1 MRIAFAFVAGA
12 ALLLSGVAAQATE
25 SKARATSTLSADA
38 LWAKV
43 GDFCGI
49 GNWLPAVEKC
59 ELSADGKIRTLS
71 LKGGGTVVEKLVRMG
86 TKKRFYTYS
95 IVKGPLPVT
104 HYRSTISVAAHG
116 TGSAVTWKGKYD
128 VAQGANPD
136 DAKKTIDGLY
146 AAGVKSLTTN

>member
-12 ALLLSGVAAQATE
+12 TLLLSGVTAEATE
-25 SKARATSTLSADA
+25 SKASAMSTLSADA

-49 GNWLPAVEKC
+49 GNWLPSVDKC
-59 ELSADGKIRTLS
+59 ELSADGKRRTLS
-71 LKGGGTVVEKLVRMG
+71 LKGGGTIVEKLVKMN
-86 TKKRFYTYS
+86 TQKRYYTYS

-116 TGSAVTWKGKYD
+116 TGSVVTWKGKYD
-128 VAQGANPD
+128 VAQGGNAD
-136 DAKKTIDGLY
+136 DTKKTVDGLY
-146 AAGVKSLTTN
+146 ASGVKSLTTN